1 MAACCLACPIQGVEL
16 LKDYKQQPNGQGK
29 QLPDCPK
36 VKPTF
41 FLNEKRKAKPEEAKT
56 ITIDSLETLDTNL
69 RIKLKFDDITK
80 FWFFNEYIKG
90 YLLDDPL
97 LQPFIEKIKE
107 TSMMARKHKLKKN
120 RQLLEKE
127 KEIKNKFGLDPDEI
141 ENIFDLIESEE

>member
-1 MAACCLACPIQGVEL
+1 M
-16 LKDYKQQPNGQGK
+16 K
-29 QLPDCPK
+29 
-36 VKPTF
+36 
-41 FLNEKRKAKPEEAKT
+41 KRKAKPEEAKT

-107 TSMMARKHKLKKN
+107 SSMMARKHKLKKN

-127 KEIKNKFGLDPDEI
+127 KEIKNKFGLDANDI
-141 ENIFDLIESEE
+141 EDIFDLIESEG

>member
-1 MAACCLACPIQGVEL
+1 M
-16 LKDYKQQPNGQGK
+16 K
-29 QLPDCPK
+29 
-36 VKPTF
+36 
-41 FLNEKRKAKPEEAKT
+41 KRKAKPEEAKT

-69 RIKLKFDDITK
+69 RIKLKFDDVTK

-107 TSMMARKHKLKKN
+107 SSMMARKHKLKKN

-127 KEIKNKFGLDPDEI
+127 KEIKNKFGLDPNEI
-141 ENIFDLIESEE
+141 EDIFDLIESEE

>member
-1 MAACCLACPIQGVEL
+1 M
-16 LKDYKQQPNGQGK
+16 K
-29 QLPDCPK
+29 
-36 VKPTF
+36 
-41 FLNEKRKAKPEEAKT
+41 KRKAKPEEAKT

-107 TSMMARKHKLKKN
+107 SSMMARKYKLKKN

-127 KEIKNKFGLDPDEI
+127 KEIKNKFGLNPNEI
-141 ENIFDLIESEE
+141 EDIFDLIESEE

>member
-1 MAACCLACPIQGVEL
+1 M
-16 LKDYKQQPNGQGK
+16 K
-29 QLPDCPK
+29 
-36 VKPTF
+36 
-41 FLNEKRKAKPEEAKT
+41 KRKAKPEEAKT

-107 TSMMARKHKLKKN
+107 SSMMARKHKLKKN

-127 KEIKNKFGLDPDEI
+127 KEIKNKFGLDANDI
-141 ENIFDLIESEE
+141 EDIFDLIESEE

>member
-1 MAACCLACPIQGVEL
+1 M
-16 LKDYKQQPNGQGK
+16 K
-29 QLPDCPK
+29 
-36 VKPTF
+36 
-41 FLNEKRKAKPEEAKT
+41 KRKAKPEEAKT

-107 TSMMARKHKLKKN
+107 SSIMARKHKLKKN

-127 KEIKNKFGLDPDEI
+127 KDVINKFGLDLNDI

>member
-1 MAACCLACPIQGVEL
+1 MR
-16 LKDYKQQPNGQGK
+16 
-29 QLPDCPK
+29 
-36 VKPTF
+36 
-41 FLNEKRKAKPEEAKT
+41 KRKAKPEEAKT

-80 FWFFNEYIKG
+80 FWFFNEYIKS

-107 TSMMARKHKLKKN
+107 SSMMARKHKLKKN

-127 KEIKNKFGLDPDEI
+127 KEIKNKFGLNPDDI

>member
-1 MAACCLACPIQGVEL
+1 MR
-16 LKDYKQQPNGQGK
+16 
-29 QLPDCPK
+29 
-36 VKPTF
+36 
-41 FLNEKRKAKPEEAKT
+41 KRKAKPEEAKT

-107 TSMMARKHKLKKN
+107 SSMMARKHKLKKN

-127 KEIKNKFGLDPDEI
+127 KEIKNKFGLNPDEI

>member
-1 MAACCLACPIQGVEL
+1 M
-16 LKDYKQQPNGQGK
+16 K
-29 QLPDCPK
+29 
-36 VKPTF
+36 
-41 FLNEKRKAKPEEAKT
+41 KRKARPEEAKT
-56 ITIDSLETLDTNL
+56 ITIDSLESLDINL
-69 RIKLKFDDITK
+69 RIKLKFDDVTK

-107 TSMMARKHKLKKN
+107 TSMMARKNKLKKN

-141 ENIFDLIESEE
+141 EDIFDLIESEE

>member
-1 MAACCLACPIQGVEL
+1 M
-16 LKDYKQQPNGQGK
+16 K
-29 QLPDCPK
+29 
-36 VKPTF
+36 
-41 FLNEKRKAKPEEAKT
+41 KRKAKPEEAKT
-56 ITIDSLETLDTNL
+56 ITINSLETLDTNL

-107 TSMMARKHKLKKN
+107 SSMMARKHKLKKN

-127 KEIKNKFGLDPDEI
+127 KEIINKFGLDPDEI
-141 ENIFDLIESEE
+141 EDIFDLIENEE

>member
-1 MAACCLACPIQGVEL
+1 M
-16 LKDYKQQPNGQGK
+16 K
-29 QLPDCPK
+29 
-36 VKPTF
+36 
-41 FLNEKRKAKPEEAKT
+41 KRKAKPEEAKT

-107 TSMMARKHKLKKN
+107 SSMMARKYKLKKN

-127 KEIKNKFGLDPDEI
+127 KDIINKFGLDANEI
-141 ENIFDLIESEE
+141 EDIFDLIESEE

>member
-1 MAACCLACPIQGVEL
+1 M
-16 LKDYKQQPNGQGK
+16 K
-29 QLPDCPK
+29 
-36 VKPTF
+36 
-41 FLNEKRKAKPEEAKT
+41 KRKAKPEEAKT

-107 TSMMARKHKLKKN
+107 SSIMARKNKLKKN

-127 KEIKNKFGLDPDEI
+127 KEIKNKFGLDPNEI
-141 ENIFDLIESEE
+141 EDIFDLIESEE

>member
-1 MAACCLACPIQGVEL
+1 MR
-16 LKDYKQQPNGQGK
+16 
-29 QLPDCPK
+29 
-36 VKPTF
+36 
-41 FLNEKRKAKPEEAKT
+41 KRKAKPEEAKT
-56 ITIDSLETLDTNL
+56 ITINSLETLDTNL

-107 TSMMARKHKLKKN
+107 SSMMARKYKLKKN

>member
-1 MAACCLACPIQGVEL
+1 M
-16 LKDYKQQPNGQGK
+16 K
-29 QLPDCPK
+29 
-36 VKPTF
+36 
-41 FLNEKRKAKPEEAKT
+41 KRKAKPEEAKT
-56 ITIDSLETLDTNL
+56 ITINSLETLDTNL

-90 YLLDDPL
+90 YLLNDPL

-107 TSMMARKHKLKKN
+107 SSMMARKHKLKKN

-127 KEIKNKFGLDPDEI
+127 KDVINKFGLDLNDI

>member
-1 MAACCLACPIQGVEL
+1 MR
-16 LKDYKQQPNGQGK
+16 
-29 QLPDCPK
+29 
-36 VKPTF
+36 
-41 FLNEKRKAKPEEAKT
+41 KRKAKPEEAKT

-107 TSMMARKHKLKKN
+107 SSMMARKHKLKKN

-127 KEIKNKFGLDPDEI
+127 KEVINKFGLDPNEI
-141 ENIFDLIESEE
+141 EDIFDLIESEE

>member
-1 MAACCLACPIQGVEL
+1 MD
-16 LKDYKQQPNGQGK
+16 K
-29 QLPDCPK
+29 
-36 VKPTF
+36 T
-41 FLNEKRKAKPEEAKT
+41 KPEEAKT

-107 TSMMARKHKLKKN
+107 SSMMARKHKLKKN

-141 ENIFDLIESEE
+141 EDIFDLIESEE

>member
-1 MAACCLACPIQGVEL
+1 M
-16 LKDYKQQPNGQGK
+16 K
-29 QLPDCPK
+29 
-36 VKPTF
+36 
-41 FLNEKRKAKPEEAKT
+41 KRKAKPEEAKT
-56 ITIDSLETLDTNL
+56 ITINSLETLDTNL

-107 TSMMARKHKLKKN
+107 SSMMARKHKLKKN

-127 KEIKNKFGLDPDEI
+127 KDIINKFGLDANEI
-141 ENIFDLIESEE
+141 EDIFDLIESEE

>member
-1 MAACCLACPIQGVEL
+1 M
-16 LKDYKQQPNGQGK
+16 K
-29 QLPDCPK
+29 
-36 VKPTF
+36 
-41 FLNEKRKAKPEEAKT
+41 KRKAKPEEAKT

-107 TSMMARKHKLKKN
+107 SSMMARKHKLKKN

-127 KEIKNKFGLDPDEI
+127 KEIKNKFGLNQDEI

>member
-1 MAACCLACPIQGVEL
+1 MR
-16 LKDYKQQPNGQGK
+16 
-29 QLPDCPK
+29 
-36 VKPTF
+36 
-41 FLNEKRKAKPEEAKT
+41 KRKAKPEEAKT

-107 TSMMARKHKLKKN
+107 SSMMARKNKLKKN

-127 KEIKNKFGLDPDEI
+127 KEIKNKFGLDPNEI

>member
-1 MAACCLACPIQGVEL
+1 M
-16 LKDYKQQPNGQGK
+16 K
-29 QLPDCPK
+29 
-36 VKPTF
+36 
-41 FLNEKRKAKPEEAKT
+41 KRKTKPEEAKT

-107 TSMMARKHKLKKN
+107 SSMMARKHKLKKN

-127 KEIKNKFGLDPDEI
+127 KEIKNKFGLDPNEI
-141 ENIFDLIESEE
+141 EDIFDLIESEE